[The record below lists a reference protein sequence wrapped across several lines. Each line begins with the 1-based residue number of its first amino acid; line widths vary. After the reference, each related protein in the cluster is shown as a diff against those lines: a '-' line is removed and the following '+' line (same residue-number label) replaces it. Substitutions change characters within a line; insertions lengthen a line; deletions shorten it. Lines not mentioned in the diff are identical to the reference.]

1 MLPQSH
7 LEEDLAAGNKF
18 FQRRF
23 FRPLRCDASI
33 YLDADASRPLIG
45 VPSSHQGGPEG
56 GAVFPDG
63 LGKLTPAAAARLEGH
78 QLCAHA
84 AGFCDAS
91 FHDWT
96 IPFALADVTQNVEFR
111 RMSGTL
117 HMPTLLKKTK
127 LWDMVRDV
135 PVHPVSIVCAQ
146 GFPCA
151 ARGVPSELAELFPL
165 RKLTAALLTA
175 GANNEMA
182 EQVAQTRQKR
192 RRHNSSSQYV
202 DVVGT
207 HEPEQLTADQL
218 AALIGNSFNWAQ
230 LGAWVCHAYSSWTN

>member
-1 MLPQSH
+1 MSCDDCQEAQDASPKKEWWLSTSVFSPTDIGSPSVRRRKYTLGYWLPRMRPQSH

-151 ARGVPSELAELFPL
+151 ARGVPSELA
-165 RKLTAALLTA
+165 
-175 GANNEMA
+175 
-182 EQVAQTRQKR
+182 
-192 RRHNSSSQYV
+192 
-202 DVVGT
+202 
-207 HEPEQLTADQL
+207 
-218 AALIGNSFNWAQ
+218 
-230 LGAWVCHAYSSWTN
+230 